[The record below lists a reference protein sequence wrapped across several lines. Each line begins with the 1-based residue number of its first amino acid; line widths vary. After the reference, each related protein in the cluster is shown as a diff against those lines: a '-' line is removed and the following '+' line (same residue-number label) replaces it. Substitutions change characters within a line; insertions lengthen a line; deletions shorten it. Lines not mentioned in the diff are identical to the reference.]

1 MPVIQ
6 GTLHNRIDFLIICI
20 KNFTVYKIMV
30 FNHLPFCYF
39 DIQSLSAFSAYAA
52 RHGFL
57 HHVGQEIKIKKVHI
71 SIPYNINTC

>member
-1 MPVIQ
+1 MPVLQ

-30 FNHLPFCYF
+30 FNHLPFRYF
-39 DIQSLSAFSAYAA
+39 DIQSLSAFSAYAG

-57 HHVGQEIKIKKVHI
+57 HPVGQEINNKKSAYFHTI
-71 SIPYNINTC
+71 HH